1 MVVSPVRLS
10 RTCGNKKGRA
20 SALKRKRCWHCRAFQ
35 NGRAIAKAGA
45 PEAMLA
51 AMQDHMAASAH
62 TPQVPTAV
70 CSALRRIA
78 VNDDICKEFAD
89 AGGVTVTMQV
99 SLA

>member
-1 MVVSPVRLS
+1 
-10 RTCGNKKGRA
+10 
-20 SALKRKRCWHCRAFQ
+20 
-35 NGRAIAKAGA
+35 
-45 PEAMLA
+45 MLA

-78 VNDDICKEFAD
+78 VNDEICMEFAD

-99 SLA
+99 SLARAPPLASCMHLGPAAVGPPRMI